1 MLAKMARE
9 GPRQGAHDT
18 KKKKILK
25 GKQGK
30 TKQWEYMYGI
40 HTREFHM

>member
-1 MLAKMARE
+1 MARE
-9 GPRQGAHDT
+9 RPRQGADDT
-18 KKKKILK
+18 KKKSLK